1 MENQGSDN
9 GSNKVEIPILRK
21 ESKERKAGAGLLP
34 GVPEIAAGVRLGEA
48 KAAGGLAALMTG
60 KAALAVFAVC
70 VGAAGLVGYGAL
82 KGRLGGAPGPAKA
95 VNLSPIESSVHVR
108 TPDSSRS
115 LNYLAGASKGE
126 IQWDAS
132 TPKPE
137 AKPAAAE
144 PEAKEAASADAP
156 ADKAGLTQAAADQ
169 PGAAGG
175 LGHDLNGAK
184 LSQGFGGSSAFGN
197 KSIFGGAGGK
207 FTPKQVGGGALAR
220 AGVGKTPSGKLGNFR
235 SLKAASSR
243 GMSTKGVKS
252 QRAMGQ
258 LKFADSRSRFGAAN
272 ASQEGGHNYAA
283 DAFEQGKTQ
292 GGELSGPAG
301 AGPSFGDKP
310 VAPVGS
316 GAPSDQNQT
325 STPCPADYT
334 PVDGGGCQP
343 PTAQGQNVTPYQ
355 SQVDA
360 AQSMTTI
367 ALILAVIGLA
377 LLAIGYAC
385 TPLWWAYVLIG
396 VGIALIA
403 AAIAMAMM
411 AQSMGSAVGDQYGQ
425 KEQQNVI
432 EKQSTSASKGKQSAY
447 QGKVGESKGVQGD
460 AQDERNATY
469 DNGGK

>member
-1 MENQGSDN
+1 METPGSDN
-9 GSNKVEIPILRK
+9 GNSKVEIPILTK

-48 KAAGGLAALMTG
+48 KAAGGLLAYMTS
-60 KAALAVFAVC
+60 KAALAAFALC
-70 VGAAGLVGYGAL
+70 VGVAGLVGYGAL

-115 LNYLAGASKGE
+115 LNYLADASKGE
-126 IQWDAS
+126 IQWDAAS
-132 TPKPE
+132 PKPE
-137 AKPAAAE
+137 AKPAAAG
-144 PEAKEAASADAP
+144 PEAKEATSADAP
-156 ADKAGLTQAAADQ
+156 ADKAGATQPAADQ
-169 PGAAGG
+169 TGAAGG

-197 KSIFGGAGGK
+197 KSIFGGGNGK
-207 FTPKQVGGGALAR
+207 FTPKQVGAGALAR
-220 AGVGKTPSGKLGNFR
+220 AGVAKTPSGKLSNFR

-243 GMSTKGVKS
+243 GTSTKGVKS

-272 ASQEGGHNYAA
+272 ASQEGGHSYAA

-292 GGELSGPAG
+292 GGELSGPGG

-325 STPCPADYT
+325 TAPCPADYT

-355 SQVDA
+355 GQVDA
-360 AQSMTTI
+360 AQSMTTM
-367 ALILAVIGLA
+367 ALILAVLGLA
-377 LLAIGYAC
+377 LLAIGYAN
-385 TPLWWAYVLIG
+385 TPWPWAYALIG
-396 VGIALIA
+396 VGIALLA
-403 AAIAMAMM
+403 VAIVMALM
-411 AQSMGSAVGDQYGQ
+411 AQSMGSSIGNQYGQ
-425 KEQQNVI
+425 QEQNNVI
-432 EKQSTSASKGKQSAY
+432 QQQSTSASKGKQSTY

-469 DNGGK
+469 DSGGK